1 MPPLPR
7 RFYPD
12 ERVYY
17 RKLEANVARYSRSQL
32 AGMVV
37 LGSTG
42 EAPALDDAETR
53 DVLRTAAEAAAP
65 EKVLIAGVNRESLHA
80 VIELAETAA
89 KFQYDAVLV
98 RTPTYYSTQMTP
110 SVVANYFR
118 AVADRSPLPVVLYNI
133 PRCVPYQIPVEMVAE
148 LAHHPNIIAIKDS
161 SGSLERI
168 KGIVEATRG
177 VAKRTVT
184 VTPVFEAVTTRMLNA
199 VATLSATFVPAG
211 DLAGGP
217 AIAVAP
223 PAAPLKTRTKEV
235 GFQVLTGSA
244 SIILPS
250 LEAGAS
256 GAILGFAACAPEAC
270 YEVYFAWKDRD
281 AKLAAD
287 KQASIATPN
296 QRIVAEMGIAGVKY
310 ACDFNGY
317 YGGYPR
323 QPLLPLNGG
332 AEGRGRVPSGRDP
345 KLRRESPGDGSLPC
359 VVTVRDN
366 IRRELTPCEFPADLV
381 CCEQD
386 WRALQEEPTGYR
398 ARRSSHA
405 RKQFLRSH
413 ARQFA
418 GRRRDQSRESKVES
432 RPERQCRIAGSHND
446 AGDVVRSCRSKFEQ
460 G

>member
-1 MPPLPR
+1 MLIEGIFAAVTTP
-7 RFYPD
+7 FYPD

-53 DVLRTAAEAAAP
+53 EVLRTAAEAATP
-65 EKVLIAGVNRESLHA
+65 EKVLIAGVNRESLRA
-80 VIELAETAA
+80 VVELAEAAA
-89 KFQYDAVLV
+89 KFEYDAVLV

-110 SVVANYFR
+110 SVVASYFR

-133 PRCVPYQIPVEMVAE
+133 PRCVPYQIPVDMVAE

-168 KGIVEATRG
+168 QGIVQATRG

-184 VTPVFEAVTTRMLNA
+184 VTPVFEAVTARMMSA
-199 VATLSATFVPAG
+199 VVSLPATFVSAG

-217 AIAVAP
+217 ALAVAP
-223 PAAPLKTRTKEV
+223 PSAPLRTRTKEV

-250 LEAGAS
+250 LEAGGA
-256 GAILGFAACAPEAC
+256 GAILGFGACAPEAC

-281 AKLAAD
+281 QKLAAEMQERIV
-287 KQASIATPN
+287 KPN

-323 QPLLPLNGG
+323 QPLLPLT
-332 AEGRGRVPSGRDP
+332 AEQ
-345 KLRRESPGDGSLPC
+345 KAEIESLLDK
-359 VVTVRDN
+359 
-366 IRRELTPCEFPADLV
+366 IR
-381 CCEQD
+381 
-386 WRALQEEPTGYR
+386 
-398 ARRSSHA
+398 
-405 RKQFLRSH
+405 
-413 ARQFA
+413 
-418 GRRRDQSRESKVES
+418 
-432 RPERQCRIAGSHND
+432 N
-446 AGDVVRSCRSKFEQ
+446 
-460 G
+460 